1 MDDVTPTEDAGGNGE
16 PCFKKPLLVKNDMPP
31 PPPGFKGTAPP
42 PGFKG
47 DVAPPPGFKGAA
59 PAAEAG
65 AAVPPH
71 DDAEKQIR
79 TGIHVKLMND
89 LHLKPTTL

>member
-1 MDDVTPTEDAGGNGE
+1 
-16 PCFKKPLLVKNDMPP
+16 MPP

-47 DVAPPPGFKGAA
+47 DVAAPPGFKGAVAPPPGFKGAA
-59 PAAEAG
+59 PATEAG

-79 TGIHVKLMND
+79 TGIHVKLVND
-89 LHLKPTTL
+89 LHKANNTLALSLII